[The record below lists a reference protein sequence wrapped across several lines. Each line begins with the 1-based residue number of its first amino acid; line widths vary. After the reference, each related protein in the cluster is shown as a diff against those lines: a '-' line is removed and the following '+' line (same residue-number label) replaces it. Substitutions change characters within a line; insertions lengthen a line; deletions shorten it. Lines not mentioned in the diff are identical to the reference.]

1 MIAATMPR
9 VDWQDTV
16 RTWLFIGSFLAFG
29 RCRGKAPA
37 IPLSAGRTHGLAHIS
52 GRLPLRKPCNGQK
65 LRRLLQGI
73 PPVRDIQCVET
84 AKWGLHGPLHRFRAV
99 THDPA

>member
-1 MIAATMPR
+1 IAATIPR

-29 RCRGKAPA
+29 RCGASTGD
-37 IPLSAGRTHGLAHIS
+37 PLSVAGFTARRIFQAACAS
-52 GRLPLRKPCNGQK
+52 ASPCNDEK

-73 PPVRDIQCVET
+73 PPVRDIQCIENAADALRSRLT
-84 AKWGLHGPLHRFRAV
+84 TPKRSAA
-99 THDPA
+99 